1 MTKIN
6 KVNLPSGR
14 KAFSVEINEPMMMKG
29 HREVQRMLSKLKFRD
44 LDHNLLQE
52 NNGVIGVNDDGTMI
66 EFLTEGYIKT
76 QDKVIHVI
84 RVSFREENVRI
95 EYGTKDKR
103 EFNKAYQYSEFF
115 KFQKE
120 FGKWLAKIA
129 KYGELYEMITGEKL

>member
-1 MTKIN
+1 MAKIHRV
-6 KVNLPSGR
+6 KLPSGR
-14 KAFSVEINEPMMMKG
+14 NAFSVEINEPMMLKG

-52 NNGVIGVNDDGTMI
+52 NNGLMGTNNKDQI
-66 EFLTEGYIKT
+66 EFLSEGYIKT

-84 RVSFREENVRI
+84 RVTFREENVRI

>member
-1 MTKIN
+1 MAKIN

-14 KAFSVEINEPMMMKG
+14 KAFSVEINEPMMMEG
-29 HREVQRMLSKLKFRD
+29 HRDVQRLLSKLKFRD

-52 NNGVIGVNDDGTMI
+52 NNGLMGTNHKDQI

-76 QDKVIHVI
+76 KEKIIHVI
-84 RVSFREENVRI
+84 RVTFREKDLQL
-95 EYGTKDKR
+95 EYGTKTKR
-103 EFNKAYQYSEFF
+103 EFIKAYQYSEFF